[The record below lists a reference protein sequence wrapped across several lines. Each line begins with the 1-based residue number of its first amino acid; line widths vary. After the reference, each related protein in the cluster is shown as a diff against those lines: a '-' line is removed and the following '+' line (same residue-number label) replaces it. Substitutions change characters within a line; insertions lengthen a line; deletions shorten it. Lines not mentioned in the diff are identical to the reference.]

1 MARKNKQKKRLDTI
15 GRKQAA
21 TALHP
26 VAFFLLLLHL
36 LLFLLFFRL
45 LLLFRVLFRSVAG
58 CDVLQ
63 LLFFAASYVVRFF
76 WSKNQLLRKGS
87 PMKTD
92 VDDIIFSDITNVISD
107 LELGCGGAVVVSRLL
122 ILQIG

>member
-1 MARKNKQKKRLDTI
+1 MWHQKISKKKRLDTI

-87 PMKTD
+87 PMKT

-122 ILQIG
+122 ILE